1 MVSGTDVKLSS
12 VRHARKIKIAVLGAG
27 AWGTALAMN
36 LSQRHEVALWAR
48 NAGHV
53 SGMRKARANPLYLGD
68 FKFNEF
74 LAVEDDLHTALDGAA
89 LILSVVPT
97 AGFRGM
103 LKNIKALGSTLPII
117 WAHKGLEPESAKL
130 PYEVALEELGSAHRW
145 GALSGPSFAAEL
157 VRGLP
162 TAITLAANDQNF
174 SNEAA
179 QLIHGANLRVY
190 NTTDV
195 VGVSVGGAVKNVMAI
210 AAGISDGMGF
220 GNNARAAMITRGLT
234 EMTRFGVALGAKA
247 ETFMGLA
254 GVGDLILT
262 CTGQYSRNREV
273 GLQLASGK
281 SLADIL
287 QGLGHVAEG
296 VNTAREVMRRA
307 ERLGVDMP
315 ITHEVNQ
322 ALTHG
327 KSAHDAVMDLLGR
340 DQKPEGV

>member
-1 MVSGTDVKLSS
+1 MAVDSGK
-12 VRHARKIKIAVLGAG
+12 KIAVLGAG
-27 AWGTALAMN
+27 AWGTALAMS
-36 LSQRHEVALWAR
+36 LSQRHQVSLWAR
-48 NAGHV
+48 NSGHV

-68 FKFNEF
+68 FKFNDQ
-74 LAVEDDLHTALDGAA
+74 LAIEDDLSVALDGAD

-103 LKNIKALGSTLPII
+103 LQDIKRLNISLPII
-117 WAHKGLEPESAKL
+117 WAHKGLEPETAKL
-130 PYEVALEELGSAHRW
+130 PYEVALEELGNEQQW

-162 TAITLAANDQNF
+162 TAVTLAANDAAF

-190 NTTDV
+190 NNTDV
-195 VGVSVGGAVKNVMAI
+195 IGVSVGGAVKNVMAI
-210 AAGISDGMGF
+210 ASGISDGMGF

-234 EMTRFGVALGAKA
+234 EMTRFGVALGAKT

-281 SLADIL
+281 NLADVL
-287 QGLGHVAEG
+287 SGLGHVAEG

-307 ERLGVDMP
+307 ASIGVEMP
-315 ITHEVNQ
+315 ITYEVNEV
-322 ALTHG
+322 LTHG
-327 KSAHDAVMDLLGR
+327 KRAQDAVMDLLGR

>member
-1 MVSGTDVKLSS
+1 MAKM
-12 VRHARKIKIAVLGAG
+12 AVLGAG
-27 AWGTALAMN
+27 AWGTALAMHI
-36 LSQRHEVALWAR
+36 SQRHQVALWAR

-68 FKFNEF
+68 FPFHDRLQIEDE
-74 LAVEDDLHTALDGAA
+74 LAVAIADAE

-97 AGFRGM
+97 AGFRAI
-103 LKNIKALGSTLPII
+103 LNDLKALNFTQPLI
-117 WAHKGLEPESAKL
+117 WAHKGLEPQSAKL
-130 PYEVALEELGSAHRW
+130 PFEVATEELGHIHHW

-162 TAITLAANDQNF
+162 TAVTLAANDAGFAQH
-174 SNEAA
+174 AA
-179 QLIHGANLRVY
+179 NLIHGGCLRVY
-190 NTTDV
+190 NSTDV

-220 GNNARAAMITRGLT
+220 GNNARAAMITRGLA
-234 EMTRFGVALGAKA
+234 EITRFGVALGAKT

-281 SLADIL
+281 SLEAIL

-296 VNTAREVMRRA
+296 VNTAHEVMRRA
-307 ERLGVDMP
+307 NAMAIDMP
-315 ITHEVNQ
+315 ITYEVNQ
-322 ALTHG
+322 ALTYG
-327 KSAHDAVMDLLGR
+327 KSARDAVMDLLGR
-340 DQKPEGV
+340 EQKPEAI

>member
-1 MVSGTDVKLSS
+1 M
-12 VRHARKIKIAVLGAG
+12 AKIAVLGAG

-36 LSQRHEVALWAR
+36 ISQRHQVSLWAR

-53 SGMRKARANPLYLGD
+53 SGMRKARANPMYLGD
-68 FKFNEF
+68 FKFNDQ
-74 LAVEDDLHTALDGAA
+74 LQVEDNLQAALAGAD

-97 AGFRGM
+97 AGFRAI
-103 LKNIKALGSTLPII
+103 LKDIKSLGCKLPII
-117 WAHKGLEPESAKL
+117 WANKGLEPRSAKL
-130 PYEVALEELGSAHRW
+130 PYEVAQEELGDPAISGQQW

-162 TAITLAANDQNF
+162 TAVTLAASDEAF

-179 QLIHGANLRVY
+179 LLIHGSNLRVY
-190 NTTDV
+190 HTTDV
-195 VGVSVGGAVKNVMAI
+195 IGVSVGGAVKNVMAI

-234 EMTRFGVALGAKA
+234 EMTRFGVALGASP

-296 VNTAREVMRRA
+296 VNTTAEVMHRA
-307 ERLGVDMP
+307 RTMQVDMP
-315 ITHEVNQ
+315 ITYEVDQ
-322 ALTHG
+322 ALSHG
-327 KSAHDAVMDLLGR
+327 KSAKDAVIDLLGR
-340 DQKPEGV
+340 EQKAEGI

>member
-1 MVSGTDVKLSS
+1 MVKATPK
-12 VRHARKIKIAVLGAG
+12 KIVVLGAG

-36 LSQRHEVALWAR
+36 ISERHPVSLWAR

-68 FKFNEF
+68 FKFNDQ
-74 LAVEDDLHTALDGAA
+74 LQVEDDLATALVEAD

-97 AGFRGM
+97 AGFRPI
-103 LKNIKALGSTLPII
+103 LKNIKALGCTAPIV

-130 PYEVALEELGSAHRW
+130 PYEVALEELGDPKVTGQHW

-162 TAITLAANDQNF
+162 TAVTVAANDEAF
-174 SNEAA
+174 SNTAA
-179 QLIHGANLRVY
+179 LLIHGANLRVY
-190 NTTDV
+190 HTTDV
-195 VGVSVGGAVKNVMAI
+195 IGVSVGGALKNVMAI

-220 GNNARAAMITRGLT
+220 GNNARAAMITRGLA
-234 EMTRFGVALGAKA
+234 EITRFGMALGASP

-254 GVGDLILT
+254 GAGDLILT

-281 SLADIL
+281 SLAEIL
-287 QGLGHVAEG
+287 QSLGHVAEG
-296 VNTAREVMRRA
+296 VSTTAEVMRRA
-307 ERLGVDMP
+307 RIMQVEMP
-315 ITHEVNQ
+315 ITYQVDQ
-322 ALTHG
+322 VLSYG
-327 KSAHDAVMDLLGR
+327 KSAQDAVMDLLGR
-340 DQKPEGV
+340 DQKSEEF

>member
-1 MVSGTDVKLSS
+1 M
-12 VRHARKIKIAVLGAG
+12 AKIAVLGAG

-36 LSQRHEVALWAR
+36 ISQRHNVSLWAR

-68 FKFNEF
+68 FKFNEQ
-74 LAVEDDLHTALDGAA
+74 LQVEDNLQTAINDAD

-97 AGFRGM
+97 AGFRSI
-103 LKNIKALGSTLPII
+103 LKDIKALGCTLPII
-117 WAHKGLEPESAKL
+117 WANKGLEPQSAKL
-130 PYEVALEELGSAHRW
+130 PYEVALEELGDPQITGQHW

-162 TAITLAANDQNF
+162 TAVTVAATDEAF
-174 SNEAA
+174 SNQAA
-179 QLIHGANLRVY
+179 LLIHGANLRVY
-190 NTTDV
+190 NSTDV
-195 VGVSVGGAVKNVMAI
+195 IGVSVGGAVKNIMAI

-220 GNNARAAMITRGLT
+220 GNNARAAMITRGLA
-234 EMTRFGVALGAKA
+234 EMTRFGVALGAKP

-254 GVGDLILT
+254 GAGDLILT

-296 VNTAREVMRRA
+296 VNTTAEVMRRA
-307 ERLGVDMP
+307 HAMQVDMP
-315 ITHEVNQ
+315 ITYQVDQ
-322 ALTHG
+322 VLSHG
-327 KSAHDAVMDLLGR
+327 KSAKDAVVDLLGR
-340 DQKPEGV
+340 EQKAEGS

>member
-1 MVSGTDVKLSS
+1 M
-12 VRHARKIKIAVLGAG
+12 AKIAVLGAG

-36 LSQRHEVALWAR
+36 ISERHQVSLWAR

-68 FKFNEF
+68 FKFNDQ
-74 LAVEDDLHTALDGAA
+74 LQVEDDLQAAITGAD

-97 AGFRGM
+97 AGFRPI
-103 LKNIKALGSTLPII
+103 LKALKKLGCTLPVV

-130 PYEVALEELGSAHRW
+130 PYEVALEELGPDHKW

-162 TAITLAANDQNF
+162 TAVTLAANNEAF

-179 QLIHGANLRVY
+179 LLIHGANLRVY
-190 NTTDV
+190 HSTDV
-195 VGVSVGGAVKNVMAI
+195 VGVSIGGAVKNVMAI

-220 GNNARAAMITRGLT
+220 GNNARAAMITRGLA
-234 EMTRFGVALGAKA
+234 EMTRFGMALGASA

-254 GVGDLILT
+254 GAGDLILT

-281 SLADIL
+281 SLEDIL

-296 VNTAREVMRRA
+296 VNTTREVIRRA
-307 ERLGVDMP
+307 GTLKVDMP
-315 ITHEVNQ
+315 ITREVSRV
-322 ALTHG
+322 LSEG
-327 KSAHDAVMDLLGR
+327 KSAKAAVMDLLGR
-340 DQKPEGV
+340 NQKAEGINN

>member
-1 MVSGTDVKLSS
+1 MTKQAASRV
-12 VRHARKIKIAVLGAG
+12 AVLGAG

-36 LSQRHEVALWAR
+36 LSQRHQVTLWAR

-53 SGMRKARANPLYLGD
+53 SGMRNARANPLYLGD
-68 FKFNEF
+68 FSFNEQ
-74 LAVEDDLHTALDGAA
+74 LQVEDNLSLAIEGAD

-97 AGFRGM
+97 AGFRSV
-103 LKNIKALGSTLPII
+103 LKAIKSIGSDLPII
-117 WAHKGLEPESAKL
+117 WAHKGLEPETAKL
-130 PYEVALEELGSAHRW
+130 PYEVALEELGSAQKW

-162 TAITLAANDQNF
+162 TAVTLAANDEGF
-174 SNEAA
+174 AKEAA
-179 QLIHGANLRVY
+179 LLIHGANLRVY
-190 NTTDV
+190 DTTDV
-195 VGVSVGGAVKNVMAI
+195 IGVSVGGALKNVMAI

-220 GNNARAAMITRGLT
+220 GNNARAAMITRGLA
-234 EMTRFGVALGAKA
+234 EMTRFGMALGAKA

-273 GLQLASGK
+273 GLQLATGK
-281 SLADIL
+281 HLNDIL

-307 ERLGVDMP
+307 EPLGVDMP
-315 ITHEVNQ
+315 ITFEVNQ
-322 ALTHG
+322 ALSHG
-327 KSAHDAVMDLLGR
+327 KSAQEAVMDLLGR
-340 DQKPEGV
+340 EQKPEGV

>member
-1 MVSGTDVKLSS
+1 M
-12 VRHARKIKIAVLGAG
+12 AKITGRKIAVLGAG

-36 LSQRHEVALWAR
+36 ISQRHQVSLWAR

-68 FKFNEF
+68 FKFNDN
-74 LAVEDDLHTALDGAA
+74 LQVENDLQTALNGAD

-97 AGFRGM
+97 AGFRAI
-103 LKNIKALGSTLPII
+103 LKDIKQLGCKLPVI

-130 PYEVALEELGSAHRW
+130 PYEVAFEELGDFRDSGQHW

-162 TAITLAANDQNF
+162 TAVTLASRDVAF

-179 QLIHGANLRVY
+179 LLIHGANLRVY

-195 VGVSVGGAVKNVMAI
+195 IGVSVGGAVKNVMAI

-220 GNNARAAMITRGLT
+220 GNNARAAMITRGLA
-234 EMTRFGVALGAKA
+234 EMTRFGMALGAKP

-254 GVGDLILT
+254 GAGDLILT

-281 SLADIL
+281 LLADIL
-287 QGLGHVAEG
+287 KGLGHVAEG
-296 VNTAREVMRRA
+296 VNTTAEVIRRA
-307 ERLGVDMP
+307 NKLNVDMP

-322 ALTHG
+322 ALISG
-327 KSAHDAVMDLLGR
+327 KSPKDAVMDLLGR
-340 DQKPEGV
+340 NQRAEGF

>member
-1 MVSGTDVKLSS
+1 M
-12 VRHARKIKIAVLGAG
+12 AKIAVLGAG
-27 AWGTALAMN
+27 AWGTALAMHI
-36 LSQRHEVALWAR
+36 SQQHQVSLWAR

-53 SGMRKARANPLYLGD
+53 SGMRKSRANPLYLGD
-68 FKFNEF
+68 FKFHDN
-74 LAVEDDLHTALDGAA
+74 LQVEDNLGVAIQDAD

-97 AGFRGM
+97 AGFRNI
-103 LKNIKALGSTLPII
+103 LKEIKALNSRQPII
-117 WAHKGLEPESAKL
+117 WAHKGLEPETAKL
-130 PYEVALEELGSAHRW
+130 PHEVALEELGDPNVSGQHW

-162 TAITLAANDQNF
+162 TAVTLAANDADF
-174 SNEAA
+174 ALRASN
-179 QLIHGANLRVY
+179 LIHGGNLRVY
-190 NTTDV
+190 NNTDV

-220 GNNARAAMITRGLT
+220 GNNARAAMITRGLA
-234 EMTRFGVALGAKA
+234 EITRFGMALGAKS

-254 GVGDLILT
+254 GAGDLVLT

-281 SLADIL
+281 ALEDVL
-287 QGLGHVAEG
+287 KGLGHVAEG

-307 ERLGVDMP
+307 DSLAVDMP
-315 ITHEVNQ
+315 ITYEVNQ

-327 KSAHDAVMDLLGR
+327 KSAKDAVMDLLGR
-340 DQKPEGV
+340 AQKADGV

>member
-1 MVSGTDVKLSS
+1 M
-12 VRHARKIKIAVLGAG
+12 AKIAVLGAG

-36 LSQRHEVALWAR
+36 ISQRHQVSLWAR

-68 FKFNEF
+68 FKFNDQ
-74 LAVEDDLHTALDGAA
+74 LLVEDDLATALQGAD

-97 AGFRGM
+97 AGFRGI
-103 LKNIKALGSTLPII
+103 LQDIKALGCKLPII
-117 WAHKGLEPESAKL
+117 WAHKGLEPLSAKL
-130 PYEVALEELGSAHRW
+130 PYEVALEELGNEQKW

-162 TAITLAANDQNF
+162 TAVTLAANDEAF
-174 SNEAA
+174 ANEAA
-179 QLIHGANLRVY
+179 LLIHGANLRVY
-190 NTTDV
+190 HTTDV
-195 VGVSVGGAVKNVMAI
+195 IGVSVGGAVKNVMAI

-220 GNNARAAMITRGLT
+220 GNNARAAMITRGLA
-234 EMTRFGVALGAKA
+234 EMTRFGVALGAA
-247 ETFMGLA
+247 TETFMGLA
-254 GVGDLILT
+254 GAGDLILT

-307 ERLGVDMP
+307 SAIGVDMP
-315 ITHEVNQ
+315 ITYEVNQ
-322 ALTHG
+322 ALSSG
-327 KSAHDAVMDLLGR
+327 KSAKDAVTDLLGR
-340 DQKPEGV
+340 EQKPEAI

>member
-1 MVSGTDVKLSS
+1 MHISNQHQVS
-12 VRHARKIKIAVLGAG
+12 
-27 AWGTALAMN
+27 
-36 LSQRHEVALWAR
+36 LWAR

-53 SGMRKARANPLYLGD
+53 SGMRKARANPMYLGD
-68 FKFNEF
+68 FQFNDN
-74 LAVEDDLHTALDGAA
+74 LQVEDDLSLAIKGAD

-97 AGFRGM
+97 AGFRNI
-103 LKNIKALGSTLPII
+103 LKEINKLKSTQPII
-117 WAHKGLEPESAKL
+117 WAHKGLEPQTAKL
-130 PYEVALEELGSAHRW
+130 PHEVAQEELGIELGNNQHW
-145 GALSGPSFAAEL
+145 GVLSGPSFAAEL

-162 TAITLAANDQNF
+162 TAVTLAANDVDF
-174 SNEAA
+174 ALEAA
-179 QLIHGANLRVY
+179 NLIHGGNLRVY
-190 NTTDV
+190 NSTDV
-195 VGVSVGGAVKNVMAI
+195 IGVSVGGALKNVMAI

-220 GNNARAAMITRGLT
+220 GNNARAAMITRGLA
-234 EMTRFGVALGAKA
+234 EITRFGVALGAKT

-281 SLADIL
+281 DLADIL

-307 ERLGVDMP
+307 QNIGVDMP
-315 ITHEVNQ
+315 ITYEVNQ

-327 KSAHDAVMDLLGR
+327 KSARDAVMDLLGR
-340 DQKPEGV
+340 EQKAEVL